1 MDRSGTWKRIS
12 RNWGLYLLLLPA
24 LVLLILFAYKPMYGV
39 VIAFKNYKNSL
50 GILGSP
56 WVDPLFKNFQRFFNS
71 YQCGTTIRNTLRLTV
86 YSLAVG
92 FPIPIILALMI
103 NQITAMRF
111 RRTFQTILYLP
122 HFIST
127 VVMVGLLLIWLSPSS
142 GLVGAFYRLLGKE
155 APNVMTSASGFPS
168 IYVWSDIWQHAGWDS
183 IVFLAALSSIDPTLY
198 EAATVDGATRWQ
210 KMRYIDLPL
219 LMATGEEHGEH
230 EQPHQRLPAPEIPP
244 GQGVGR
250 RNIDR
255 KADEGADHGVQDGVA
270 VAHPDVGLVEQF
282 LVAVQCEAYR
292 HEPDVP
298 ARHGRRVGK
307 GSDDD
312 KPQGIQNQNQQQ
324 EADQIEH
331 HVKGHVLG
339 LAAHAVP
346 SVGRM
351 ERLFP
356 GRRSHPPS
364 LLTTGWFRPASG

>member
-12 RNWGLYLLLLPA
+12 RNWGLYLLLLPS

-56 WVDPLFKNFQRFFNS
+56 WAEPLFKNFQRFFNS
-71 YQCGTTIRNTLRLTV
+71 YQCEATIRNTLRLSL

-103 NQITAMRF
+103 NQISAMRF

-142 GLVGAFYRLLGKE
+142 GLVGAFYRLLGKD

-168 IYVWSDIWQHAGWDS
+168 IYVWSDVWQHSGWDS

-219 LMATGEEHGEH
+219 LMATACIMLILRAGNLMNVGFEKVFLMQNDLNMSTSEIIATYVYKMGLRNSQYAVSTAVNLFNNLVNFVLLLLVNCVTRKLGET
-230 EQPHQRLPAPEIPP
+230 
-244 GQGVGR
+244 
-250 RNIDR
+250 
-255 KADEGADHGVQDGVA
+255 
-270 VAHPDVGLVEQF
+270 
-282 LVAVQCEAYR
+282 
-292 HEPDVP
+292 
-298 ARHGRRVGK
+298 
-307 GSDDD
+307 S
-312 KPQGIQNQNQQQ
+312 
-324 EADQIEH
+324 
-331 HVKGHVLG
+331 
-339 LAAHAVP
+339 
-346 SVGRM
+346 
-351 ERLFP
+351 LF
-356 GRRSHPPS
+356 
-364 LLTTGWFRPASG
+364 

>member
-56 WVDPLFKNFQRFFNS
+56 WADPLFKNFQRFFNS
-71 YQCGTTIRNTLRLTV
+71 YQCGATIRNTLRLSL

-111 RRTFQTILYLP
+111 RRAFQTILYLP

-142 GLVGAFYRLLGKE
+142 GLVGAFYRLLGKD

-219 LMATGEEHGEH
+219 LMSTACIMLILRAGNLMNVGFEKVFLMQNDLNMSTSEIIATYVYKMGLRNSQYAVSTAVNLFNNLINFGLLLLVNCITRKLGET
-230 EQPHQRLPAPEIPP
+230 
-244 GQGVGR
+244 
-250 RNIDR
+250 
-255 KADEGADHGVQDGVA
+255 
-270 VAHPDVGLVEQF
+270 
-282 LVAVQCEAYR
+282 
-292 HEPDVP
+292 
-298 ARHGRRVGK
+298 
-307 GSDDD
+307 
-312 KPQGIQNQNQQQ
+312 
-324 EADQIEH
+324 
-331 HVKGHVLG
+331 
-339 LAAHAVP
+339 
-346 SVGRM
+346 
-351 ERLFP
+351 
-356 GRRSHPPS
+356 S
-364 LLTTGWFRPASG
+364 LW

>member
-1 MDRSGTWKRIS
+1 MDRSGTWKRIG

-56 WVDPLFKNFQRFFNS
+56 WADPLFKNFQRFFNS
-71 YQCGTTIRNTLRLTV
+71 YQCGATIRNTLRLSL

-111 RRTFQTILYLP
+111 RRAFQTILYLP

-142 GLVGAFYRLLGKE
+142 GLVGAFYRLLGKD

-219 LMATGEEHGEH
+219 LMATACIMLILRAGNLMNVGFEKVFLMQNDLNMSTSEIIATYVYKMGLRNSQYAVSTAVNLFNNLINFGLLLLVNCITRKLGET
-230 EQPHQRLPAPEIPP
+230 
-244 GQGVGR
+244 
-250 RNIDR
+250 
-255 KADEGADHGVQDGVA
+255 
-270 VAHPDVGLVEQF
+270 
-282 LVAVQCEAYR
+282 
-292 HEPDVP
+292 
-298 ARHGRRVGK
+298 
-307 GSDDD
+307 
-312 KPQGIQNQNQQQ
+312 
-324 EADQIEH
+324 
-331 HVKGHVLG
+331 
-339 LAAHAVP
+339 
-346 SVGRM
+346 
-351 ERLFP
+351 
-356 GRRSHPPS
+356 S
-364 LLTTGWFRPASG
+364 LW

>member
-1 MDRSGTWKRIS
+1 MARSGTWKRIS

-71 YQCGTTIRNTLRLTV
+71 YQCGATIRNTLRLSL

-111 RRTFQTILYLP
+111 RRAFQTILYLP

-219 LMATGEEHGEH
+219 LMATACIMLILRAGNLMNVGFEKVFLMQNDLNMSTSEIIATYVYKMGLRNSQYAVSTAVNLFNNLINFGLLLLVNCITRKLGET
-230 EQPHQRLPAPEIPP
+230 
-244 GQGVGR
+244 
-250 RNIDR
+250 
-255 KADEGADHGVQDGVA
+255 
-270 VAHPDVGLVEQF
+270 
-282 LVAVQCEAYR
+282 
-292 HEPDVP
+292 
-298 ARHGRRVGK
+298 
-307 GSDDD
+307 
-312 KPQGIQNQNQQQ
+312 
-324 EADQIEH
+324 
-331 HVKGHVLG
+331 
-339 LAAHAVP
+339 
-346 SVGRM
+346 
-351 ERLFP
+351 
-356 GRRSHPPS
+356 S
-364 LLTTGWFRPASG
+364 LW

>member
-1 MDRSGTWKRIS
+1 MNRSGTWKRIS
-12 RNWGLYLLLLPA
+12 RNWGLYLLLLPS

-56 WVDPLFKNFQRFFNS
+56 WADPLFKNFQRFFNS
-71 YQCGTTIRNTLRLTV
+71 YQCEATIRNTLRLSL

-142 GLVGAFYRLLGKE
+142 GLVGAFYRLLGKD

-168 IYVWSDIWQHAGWDS
+168 IYVWSDVWQHSGWDS

-219 LMATGEEHGEH
+219 LMSTACIMLILRAGNLMNVGFEKVFLMQNDLNMSTSEIIATYVYKMGLRNSQYAVSTAVNLFNNLVNFVLLLLVNCVTRKLGET
-230 EQPHQRLPAPEIPP
+230 
-244 GQGVGR
+244 
-250 RNIDR
+250 
-255 KADEGADHGVQDGVA
+255 
-270 VAHPDVGLVEQF
+270 
-282 LVAVQCEAYR
+282 
-292 HEPDVP
+292 
-298 ARHGRRVGK
+298 
-307 GSDDD
+307 S
-312 KPQGIQNQNQQQ
+312 
-324 EADQIEH
+324 
-331 HVKGHVLG
+331 
-339 LAAHAVP
+339 
-346 SVGRM
+346 
-351 ERLFP
+351 LF
-356 GRRSHPPS
+356 
-364 LLTTGWFRPASG
+364 

>member
-1 MDRSGTWKRIS
+1 MNRSGTWKRIS
-12 RNWGLYLLLLPA
+12 RNWGLYLLLLPS

-56 WVDPLFKNFQRFFNS
+56 WAEPLFKNFQRFFNS
-71 YQCGTTIRNTLRLTV
+71 YQCEATIRNTLRLSL

-142 GLVGAFYRLLGKE
+142 GLVGAFYRLLGKD

-168 IYVWSDIWQHAGWDS
+168 IYVWSDVWQHSGWDS

-219 LMATGEEHGEH
+219 LMSTACIMLILRAGNLMNVGFEKVFLMQNNLNMSTSEIIATYVYKMGLRNSQYAVSTAVNLFNNLVNFVLLLLVNCVTRKLGET
-230 EQPHQRLPAPEIPP
+230 
-244 GQGVGR
+244 
-250 RNIDR
+250 
-255 KADEGADHGVQDGVA
+255 
-270 VAHPDVGLVEQF
+270 
-282 LVAVQCEAYR
+282 
-292 HEPDVP
+292 
-298 ARHGRRVGK
+298 
-307 GSDDD
+307 S
-312 KPQGIQNQNQQQ
+312 
-324 EADQIEH
+324 
-331 HVKGHVLG
+331 
-339 LAAHAVP
+339 
-346 SVGRM
+346 
-351 ERLFP
+351 LF
-356 GRRSHPPS
+356 
-364 LLTTGWFRPASG
+364 

>member
-1 MDRSGTWKRIS
+1 MDRFGTWKRIS

-71 YQCGTTIRNTLRLTV
+71 YQCGATIRNTLRLSL

-219 LMATGEEHGEH
+219 LMATACIMLILRAGNLMNVGFEKVFLMQNDLNMSTSEIIATYVYKMGLRNSQYAVSTAVNLFNNLINFGLLLLVNCITRKLGET
-230 EQPHQRLPAPEIPP
+230 
-244 GQGVGR
+244 
-250 RNIDR
+250 
-255 KADEGADHGVQDGVA
+255 
-270 VAHPDVGLVEQF
+270 
-282 LVAVQCEAYR
+282 
-292 HEPDVP
+292 
-298 ARHGRRVGK
+298 
-307 GSDDD
+307 
-312 KPQGIQNQNQQQ
+312 
-324 EADQIEH
+324 
-331 HVKGHVLG
+331 
-339 LAAHAVP
+339 
-346 SVGRM
+346 
-351 ERLFP
+351 
-356 GRRSHPPS
+356 S
-364 LLTTGWFRPASG
+364 LW

>member
-1 MDRSGTWKRIS
+1 MDRSGTWKRIG

-56 WVDPLFKNFQRFFNS
+56 WADPLFKNFQRFFNS
-71 YQCGTTIRNTLRLTV
+71 YQCETTIRNTLRLSL

-142 GLVGAFYRLLGKE
+142 GLVGAFYRLLGKD

-198 EAATVDGATRWQ
+198 EAATVDGATRCQ

-219 LMATGEEHGEH
+219 LMATACIMLILRAGNLMNVGFEKVFLMQNDLNMSTSEIIATYVYKMGLRNSQYAVSTAVNLFNNLINFGLLLLVNCITRKLGET
-230 EQPHQRLPAPEIPP
+230 
-244 GQGVGR
+244 
-250 RNIDR
+250 
-255 KADEGADHGVQDGVA
+255 
-270 VAHPDVGLVEQF
+270 
-282 LVAVQCEAYR
+282 
-292 HEPDVP
+292 
-298 ARHGRRVGK
+298 
-307 GSDDD
+307 
-312 KPQGIQNQNQQQ
+312 
-324 EADQIEH
+324 
-331 HVKGHVLG
+331 
-339 LAAHAVP
+339 
-346 SVGRM
+346 
-351 ERLFP
+351 
-356 GRRSHPPS
+356 S
-364 LLTTGWFRPASG
+364 LW

>member
-56 WVDPLFKNFQRFFNS
+56 WADPLFKNFQRFFNS
-71 YQCGTTIRNTLRLTV
+71 YQCGATIRNTLRLSL

-111 RRTFQTILYLP
+111 RRVFQTILYLP

-219 LMATGEEHGEH
+219 LMATACIMLILRAGNLMNVGFEKVFLMQNDLNMSTSEIIATYVYKMGLRNSQYAVSTAVNLFNNLINFGLLLLVNCITRKLGET
-230 EQPHQRLPAPEIPP
+230 
-244 GQGVGR
+244 
-250 RNIDR
+250 
-255 KADEGADHGVQDGVA
+255 
-270 VAHPDVGLVEQF
+270 
-282 LVAVQCEAYR
+282 
-292 HEPDVP
+292 
-298 ARHGRRVGK
+298 
-307 GSDDD
+307 
-312 KPQGIQNQNQQQ
+312 
-324 EADQIEH
+324 
-331 HVKGHVLG
+331 
-339 LAAHAVP
+339 
-346 SVGRM
+346 
-351 ERLFP
+351 
-356 GRRSHPPS
+356 S
-364 LLTTGWFRPASG
+364 LW

>member
-1 MDRSGTWKRIS
+1 MNRSGTWKRIS
-12 RNWGLYLLLLPA
+12 RNWGLYLLLLPS

-56 WVDPLFKNFQRFFNS
+56 WAEPLFKNFQRFFNS
-71 YQCGTTIRNTLRLTV
+71 YQCEATIRNTLRLSL

-142 GLVGAFYRLLGKE
+142 GLVGAFYRLLGKD

-168 IYVWSDIWQHAGWDS
+168 IYVWSDVWQHSGWDS

-219 LMATGEEHGEH
+219 LMSTACIMLILRAGNLMNVGFEKVFLMQNDLNMSTSEIIATYVYKMGLRNSQYAVSTAVNLFNNLVNFALLLLVNCVTRKLGET
-230 EQPHQRLPAPEIPP
+230 
-244 GQGVGR
+244 
-250 RNIDR
+250 
-255 KADEGADHGVQDGVA
+255 
-270 VAHPDVGLVEQF
+270 
-282 LVAVQCEAYR
+282 
-292 HEPDVP
+292 
-298 ARHGRRVGK
+298 
-307 GSDDD
+307 S
-312 KPQGIQNQNQQQ
+312 
-324 EADQIEH
+324 
-331 HVKGHVLG
+331 
-339 LAAHAVP
+339 
-346 SVGRM
+346 
-351 ERLFP
+351 LF
-356 GRRSHPPS
+356 
-364 LLTTGWFRPASG
+364 

>member
-56 WVDPLFKNFQRFFNS
+56 WADPLFKNFQRFFNS
-71 YQCGTTIRNTLRLTV
+71 YQCETTIRNTLRLSL

-142 GLVGAFYRLLGKE
+142 GLVGAFYRLLGKD

-168 IYVWSDIWQHAGWDS
+168 IYVWSDVWQHSGWDS

-219 LMATGEEHGEH
+219 LMATACIMLILRAGNLMNVGFEKVFLMQNDLNMSTSEIIATYVYKMGLRNSQYAVSTAVNLFNNLVNFVLLLLVNCVTRKLGET
-230 EQPHQRLPAPEIPP
+230 
-244 GQGVGR
+244 
-250 RNIDR
+250 
-255 KADEGADHGVQDGVA
+255 
-270 VAHPDVGLVEQF
+270 
-282 LVAVQCEAYR
+282 
-292 HEPDVP
+292 
-298 ARHGRRVGK
+298 
-307 GSDDD
+307 S
-312 KPQGIQNQNQQQ
+312 
-324 EADQIEH
+324 
-331 HVKGHVLG
+331 
-339 LAAHAVP
+339 
-346 SVGRM
+346 
-351 ERLFP
+351 LF
-356 GRRSHPPS
+356 
-364 LLTTGWFRPASG
+364 

>member
-56 WVDPLFKNFQRFFNS
+56 WAEPLFKNFQRFFNS
-71 YQCGTTIRNTLRLTV
+71 YQCEATIRNTLRLSL

-142 GLVGAFYRLLGKE
+142 GLVGAFYRLLGKD

-219 LMATGEEHGEH
+219 LMATACIMLILRAGNLMNVGFEKVFLMQNDLNMSTSEIIATYVYKMGLRNSQYAVSTAVNLFNKLINFGLLLLVNCITRKLGET
-230 EQPHQRLPAPEIPP
+230 
-244 GQGVGR
+244 
-250 RNIDR
+250 
-255 KADEGADHGVQDGVA
+255 
-270 VAHPDVGLVEQF
+270 
-282 LVAVQCEAYR
+282 
-292 HEPDVP
+292 
-298 ARHGRRVGK
+298 
-307 GSDDD
+307 
-312 KPQGIQNQNQQQ
+312 
-324 EADQIEH
+324 
-331 HVKGHVLG
+331 
-339 LAAHAVP
+339 
-346 SVGRM
+346 
-351 ERLFP
+351 
-356 GRRSHPPS
+356 S
-364 LLTTGWFRPASG
+364 LW

>member
-1 MDRSGTWKRIS
+1 MDRSGTWKRIG

-56 WVDPLFKNFQRFFNS
+56 WADPLFKNFQRFFNS
-71 YQCGTTIRNTLRLTV
+71 YQCEATIRNTLRLSL

-142 GLVGAFYRLLGKE
+142 GLVGAFYRLLGKD

-168 IYVWSDIWQHAGWDS
+168 IYVWSDVWQHSGWDS

-219 LMATGEEHGEH
+219 LMSTACIMLILRAGNLMNVGFEKVFLMQNDLNMSTSEIIATYVYKMGLRNSQYAVSTAVNLFNNLVNFVLLLLVNCVTRKLGET
-230 EQPHQRLPAPEIPP
+230 
-244 GQGVGR
+244 
-250 RNIDR
+250 
-255 KADEGADHGVQDGVA
+255 
-270 VAHPDVGLVEQF
+270 
-282 LVAVQCEAYR
+282 
-292 HEPDVP
+292 
-298 ARHGRRVGK
+298 
-307 GSDDD
+307 S
-312 KPQGIQNQNQQQ
+312 
-324 EADQIEH
+324 
-331 HVKGHVLG
+331 
-339 LAAHAVP
+339 
-346 SVGRM
+346 
-351 ERLFP
+351 LF
-356 GRRSHPPS
+356 
-364 LLTTGWFRPASG
+364 

>member
-1 MDRSGTWKRIS
+1 MNRSGTWKRIS
-12 RNWGLYLLLLPA
+12 RNWGLYLLLLPS

-56 WVDPLFKNFQRFFNS
+56 WAEPLFKNFQRFFNS
-71 YQCGTTIRNTLRLTV
+71 YQCETTIRNTLRLSL

-142 GLVGAFYRLLGKE
+142 GLVGAFYRLLGKD

-168 IYVWSDIWQHAGWDS
+168 IYVWSDVWQHSGWDS

-198 EAATVDGATRWQ
+198 EAAMVDGATRWQ

-219 LMATGEEHGEH
+219 LMSTACIMLILRAGNLMNVGFEKVFLMQNDLNMSTSEIIATYVYKMGLRNSQYAVSTAVNLFNNLVNFVLLLLVNCVTRKLGET
-230 EQPHQRLPAPEIPP
+230 
-244 GQGVGR
+244 
-250 RNIDR
+250 
-255 KADEGADHGVQDGVA
+255 
-270 VAHPDVGLVEQF
+270 
-282 LVAVQCEAYR
+282 
-292 HEPDVP
+292 
-298 ARHGRRVGK
+298 
-307 GSDDD
+307 S
-312 KPQGIQNQNQQQ
+312 
-324 EADQIEH
+324 
-331 HVKGHVLG
+331 
-339 LAAHAVP
+339 
-346 SVGRM
+346 
-351 ERLFP
+351 LF
-356 GRRSHPPS
+356 
-364 LLTTGWFRPASG
+364 

>member
-1 MDRSGTWKRIS
+1 MNRSGTWKRIS
-12 RNWGLYLLLLPA
+12 RNWGLYLLLLPS

-56 WVDPLFKNFQRFFNS
+56 WAEPLFKNFQRFFNS
-71 YQCGTTIRNTLRLTV
+71 YQCEATIRNTLRLSL

-111 RRTFQTILYLP
+111 RRAFQTILYLP

-142 GLVGAFYRLLGKE
+142 GLVGAFYRLLGKD

-168 IYVWSDIWQHAGWDS
+168 IYVWSDVWQHSGWDS

-219 LMATGEEHGEH
+219 LMATACIMLILRAGNLMNVGFEKVFLMQNDLNMSTSEIIATYVYKMGLRNSQYAVSTAVNLFNNLVNFVLLLLVNCVTRKLGET
-230 EQPHQRLPAPEIPP
+230 
-244 GQGVGR
+244 
-250 RNIDR
+250 
-255 KADEGADHGVQDGVA
+255 
-270 VAHPDVGLVEQF
+270 
-282 LVAVQCEAYR
+282 
-292 HEPDVP
+292 
-298 ARHGRRVGK
+298 
-307 GSDDD
+307 S
-312 KPQGIQNQNQQQ
+312 
-324 EADQIEH
+324 
-331 HVKGHVLG
+331 
-339 LAAHAVP
+339 
-346 SVGRM
+346 
-351 ERLFP
+351 LF
-356 GRRSHPPS
+356 
-364 LLTTGWFRPASG
+364 

>member
-56 WVDPLFKNFQRFFNS
+56 WADPLFKNFQRFFNS
-71 YQCGTTIRNTLRLTV
+71 YQCGATIRNTLRLSL

-111 RRTFQTILYLP
+111 RRAFQTILYLP

-183 IVFLAALSSIDPTLY
+183 IVFLAVLSSIDPTLY

-219 LMATGEEHGEH
+219 LMATACIMLILRAGNLMNVGFEKVFLMQNDLNMSTSEIIATYVYKMGLRNSQYAVSTAVNLFNNLINFGLLLLVNCITRKLGET
-230 EQPHQRLPAPEIPP
+230 
-244 GQGVGR
+244 
-250 RNIDR
+250 
-255 KADEGADHGVQDGVA
+255 
-270 VAHPDVGLVEQF
+270 
-282 LVAVQCEAYR
+282 
-292 HEPDVP
+292 
-298 ARHGRRVGK
+298 
-307 GSDDD
+307 
-312 KPQGIQNQNQQQ
+312 
-324 EADQIEH
+324 
-331 HVKGHVLG
+331 
-339 LAAHAVP
+339 
-346 SVGRM
+346 
-351 ERLFP
+351 
-356 GRRSHPPS
+356 S
-364 LLTTGWFRPASG
+364 LW

>member
-56 WVDPLFKNFQRFFNS
+56 WADPLFKNFQRFFNS
-71 YQCGTTIRNTLRLTV
+71 YQCGATIRNTLRLSL

-142 GLVGAFYRLLGKE
+142 GLVGAFYRLLGRE

-219 LMATGEEHGEH
+219 LMATACIMLILRAGNLMNVGFEKVFLMQNDLNMSTSEIIATYVYKMGLRNSQYAVSTAVNLFNNLINFGLLLLVNCITRKLGET
-230 EQPHQRLPAPEIPP
+230 
-244 GQGVGR
+244 
-250 RNIDR
+250 
-255 KADEGADHGVQDGVA
+255 
-270 VAHPDVGLVEQF
+270 
-282 LVAVQCEAYR
+282 
-292 HEPDVP
+292 
-298 ARHGRRVGK
+298 
-307 GSDDD
+307 
-312 KPQGIQNQNQQQ
+312 
-324 EADQIEH
+324 
-331 HVKGHVLG
+331 
-339 LAAHAVP
+339 
-346 SVGRM
+346 
-351 ERLFP
+351 
-356 GRRSHPPS
+356 S
-364 LLTTGWFRPASG
+364 LW

>member
-71 YQCGTTIRNTLRLTV
+71 YQCGATISNTLRLSL

-111 RRTFQTILYLP
+111 RRAFQTILYLP

-168 IYVWSDIWQHAGWDS
+168 IYVWSDVWQHSGWDS

-219 LMATGEEHGEH
+219 LMATACIMLILRAGNLMNVGFEKVFLMQNDLNMSTSEIIATYVYKMGLRNSQYAVSTAVNLFNNLINFGLLLLVNCITRKLGET
-230 EQPHQRLPAPEIPP
+230 
-244 GQGVGR
+244 
-250 RNIDR
+250 
-255 KADEGADHGVQDGVA
+255 
-270 VAHPDVGLVEQF
+270 
-282 LVAVQCEAYR
+282 
-292 HEPDVP
+292 
-298 ARHGRRVGK
+298 
-307 GSDDD
+307 
-312 KPQGIQNQNQQQ
+312 
-324 EADQIEH
+324 
-331 HVKGHVLG
+331 
-339 LAAHAVP
+339 
-346 SVGRM
+346 
-351 ERLFP
+351 
-356 GRRSHPPS
+356 S
-364 LLTTGWFRPASG
+364 LW

>member
-12 RNWGLYLLLLPA
+12 RNWGLYLLLLPS

-56 WVDPLFKNFQRFFNS
+56 WAEPLFKNFQRFFNS
-71 YQCGTTIRNTLRLTV
+71 YQCEATIRNTLRLSL

-142 GLVGAFYRLLGKE
+142 GLVGAFYRLLGKD

-168 IYVWSDIWQHAGWDS
+168 IYVWSDVWQHSGWDS

-219 LMATGEEHGEH
+219 LMATACIMLILRAGNLMNVGFEKVFLMQNDLNMSTSEIIATYVYKMGLRNSQYAVSTAVNLFNNLVNFVLLLLVNCVTRKLGET
-230 EQPHQRLPAPEIPP
+230 
-244 GQGVGR
+244 
-250 RNIDR
+250 
-255 KADEGADHGVQDGVA
+255 
-270 VAHPDVGLVEQF
+270 
-282 LVAVQCEAYR
+282 
-292 HEPDVP
+292 
-298 ARHGRRVGK
+298 
-307 GSDDD
+307 S
-312 KPQGIQNQNQQQ
+312 
-324 EADQIEH
+324 
-331 HVKGHVLG
+331 
-339 LAAHAVP
+339 
-346 SVGRM
+346 
-351 ERLFP
+351 LF
-356 GRRSHPPS
+356 
-364 LLTTGWFRPASG
+364 

>member
-56 WVDPLFKNFQRFFNS
+56 WADPLFKNFQRFFNS
-71 YQCGTTIRNTLRLTV
+71 YQCGATIRNTLRLSL

-168 IYVWSDIWQHAGWDS
+168 IYVWSDVWQHSGWDS

-219 LMATGEEHGEH
+219 LMSTACIMLILRAGNLMNVGFEKVFLMQNDLNMSTSEIIATYVYKMGLRNSQYAVSTAVNLFNNLINFGLLLLVNCITRKLGET
-230 EQPHQRLPAPEIPP
+230 
-244 GQGVGR
+244 
-250 RNIDR
+250 
-255 KADEGADHGVQDGVA
+255 
-270 VAHPDVGLVEQF
+270 
-282 LVAVQCEAYR
+282 
-292 HEPDVP
+292 
-298 ARHGRRVGK
+298 
-307 GSDDD
+307 
-312 KPQGIQNQNQQQ
+312 
-324 EADQIEH
+324 
-331 HVKGHVLG
+331 
-339 LAAHAVP
+339 
-346 SVGRM
+346 
-351 ERLFP
+351 
-356 GRRSHPPS
+356 S
-364 LLTTGWFRPASG
+364 LW

>member
-1 MDRSGTWKRIS
+1 MNRSGTWKRIS
-12 RNWGLYLLLLPA
+12 RNWGLYLLLLPS

-56 WVDPLFKNFQRFFNS
+56 WAEPLFKNFQRFFNS
-71 YQCGTTIRNTLRLTV
+71 YQCEATIRNTLRLSL

-142 GLVGAFYRLLGKE
+142 GLVGAFYRLLGKD

-168 IYVWSDIWQHAGWDS
+168 IYVWSDVWQHSGWDS

-219 LMATGEEHGEH
+219 LMSTACIMLILRAGNLMNVGFEKVFLMQNDLNMSTSEIITTYVYKMGLRNSQYAVSTAVNLFNNLVNFVLLLLVNCVTRKLGET
-230 EQPHQRLPAPEIPP
+230 
-244 GQGVGR
+244 
-250 RNIDR
+250 
-255 KADEGADHGVQDGVA
+255 
-270 VAHPDVGLVEQF
+270 
-282 LVAVQCEAYR
+282 
-292 HEPDVP
+292 
-298 ARHGRRVGK
+298 
-307 GSDDD
+307 S
-312 KPQGIQNQNQQQ
+312 
-324 EADQIEH
+324 
-331 HVKGHVLG
+331 
-339 LAAHAVP
+339 
-346 SVGRM
+346 
-351 ERLFP
+351 LF
-356 GRRSHPPS
+356 
-364 LLTTGWFRPASG
+364 

>member
-71 YQCGTTIRNTLRLTV
+71 YQCGATIRNTLRLSL

-111 RRTFQTILYLP
+111 RRAFQTILYLP

-210 KMRYIDLPL
+210 KMCYIDLPL
-219 LMATGEEHGEH
+219 LMATACIMLILRAGNLMNVGFEKVFLMQNDLNMSTSEIIATYVYKIGLTRA
-230 EQPHQRLPAPEIPP
+230 QYSFSAAIGLFNTAINIALLCFSNGVSKRLTET
-244 GQGVGR
+244 
-250 RNIDR
+250 
-255 KADEGADHGVQDGVA
+255 
-270 VAHPDVGLVEQF
+270 
-282 LVAVQCEAYR
+282 
-292 HEPDVP
+292 
-298 ARHGRRVGK
+298 
-307 GSDDD
+307 
-312 KPQGIQNQNQQQ
+312 
-324 EADQIEH
+324 
-331 HVKGHVLG
+331 
-339 LAAHAVP
+339 
-346 SVGRM
+346 
-351 ERLFP
+351 
-356 GRRSHPPS
+356 S
-364 LLTTGWFRPASG
+364 LW

>member
-71 YQCGTTIRNTLRLTV
+71 YQCGTTIRNTLRLSL

-111 RRTFQTILYLP
+111 RRAFQTILYLP

-210 KMRYIDLPL
+210 R
-219 LMATGEEHGEH
+219 
-230 EQPHQRLPAPEIPP
+230 
-244 GQGVGR
+244 
-250 RNIDR
+250 
-255 KADEGADHGVQDGVA
+255 
-270 VAHPDVGLVEQF
+270 
-282 LVAVQCEAYR
+282 
-292 HEPDVP
+292 
-298 ARHGRRVGK
+298 
-307 GSDDD
+307 
-312 KPQGIQNQNQQQ
+312 
-324 EADQIEH
+324 
-331 HVKGHVLG
+331 
-339 LAAHAVP
+339 
-346 SVGRM
+346 
-351 ERLFP
+351 
-356 GRRSHPPS
+356 
-364 LLTTGWFRPASG
+364 

>member
-71 YQCGTTIRNTLRLTV
+71 YQCGATIRNTLRLSL

-92 FPIPIILALMI
+92 FPIPIILSLMI

-111 RRTFQTILYLP
+111 RRAFQTILYLP

-219 LMATGEEHGEH
+219 LMATACIMLILRAGNLMNVGFEKVFLMQNDLNMSTSEIIATYVYKMGLRNSQYAVSTAVNLFNNLINFGLLLLVNCITRKLGET
-230 EQPHQRLPAPEIPP
+230 
-244 GQGVGR
+244 
-250 RNIDR
+250 
-255 KADEGADHGVQDGVA
+255 
-270 VAHPDVGLVEQF
+270 
-282 LVAVQCEAYR
+282 
-292 HEPDVP
+292 
-298 ARHGRRVGK
+298 
-307 GSDDD
+307 
-312 KPQGIQNQNQQQ
+312 
-324 EADQIEH
+324 
-331 HVKGHVLG
+331 
-339 LAAHAVP
+339 
-346 SVGRM
+346 
-351 ERLFP
+351 
-356 GRRSHPPS
+356 S
-364 LLTTGWFRPASG
+364 LW